1 METLTKNEEKIMHI
15 LWSIKKGFVKDV
27 IEAMP
32 PPHPPYNTVSSIVRT
47 LEKKQFVGYKA
58 YGKTHEYFPL
68 ITKAAYRKYTFKDY
82 IMNFFDDT
90 PKNVVSFMVEEQAL
104 NPEEVRH
111 LLDLLEKDNKSKK

>member
-32 PPHPPYNTVSSIVRT
+32 QPHPPYNTISSIIRT
-47 LEKKQFVGYKA
+47 LEKKQFVGYRA
-58 YGKTHEYFPL
+58 FGKTHEYFPL
-68 ITKAAYRKYTFKDY
+68 ITKAAYRKHTFKDY

-90 PKNVVSFMVEEQAL
+90 PKNVVSYMVKEQAL
-104 NPEEVRH
+104 NPEEVRQ
-111 LLDLLEKDNKSKK
+111 LLDLLEKDNKDPK